1 MLYNFGAFSVLSR
14 IFQSKVKDGPEKR
27 CRESDATLK
36 TNITIPA
43 CVLLTQDLIKIMGE
57 FGETLQNL

>member
-1 MLYNFGAFSVLSR
+1 MLSR